1 MIVLSNNASQTL
13 AAGQAMTFNTTV
25 LKYGCNECHRANTGS
40 VKLTRNGVY
49 KVEFSANVAGAAA
62 ALQLNIALGDSPLP
76 ETTMIST
83 PASADVFNNVA
94 TATAVAK
101 CCCDYDRI
109 TVVNTGTTEVIVGPN
124 PSLVINKIS

>member
-25 LKYGCNECHRANTGS
+25 LKCGCNECHRANTGS

-94 TATAVAK
+94 VATAVAK

>member
-13 AAGQAMTFNTTV
+13 AAGQSMTFNTTV
-25 LKYGCNECHRANTGS
+25 LKCGSTECHRANTGS
-40 VKLTRNGVY
+40 VKLTRNGIY
-49 KVEFSANVAGAAA
+49 KVEFSANIAGAAA
-62 ALQLNIALGDSPLP
+62 ALQLNIAFGGEPLP
-76 ETTMIST
+76 ETTTIST
-83 PASADVFNNVA
+83 PASADVFNNVS

-124 PSLVINKIS
+124 SSLVINKIS